1 MPASGIG
8 GLSLVNL
15 FPDAPPETS
24 LQWVA
29 PLRRWVELVIPFR
42 SPRLSLR
49 LAPALTGPW
58 SEEVVGTSRAA
69 EPSEAH
75 LKPKQPLPQPQ
86 PQPLTC
92 EDLSSQRQS
101 KSFAINCCPAIC
113 LPCTRAHSEPLWLRV
128 AP

>member
-8 GLSLVNL
+8 GLSLANL

-42 SPRLSLR
+42 SPRLSMR

-58 SEEVVGTSRAA
+58 SEEVVGTSHAGTTAA
-69 EPSEAH
+69 
-75 LKPKQPLPQPQ
+75 
-86 PQPLTC
+86 TTTT
-92 EDLSSQRQS
+92 S
-101 KSFAINCCPAIC
+101 KAAGS
-113 LPCTRAHSEPLWLRV
+113 
-128 AP
+128 